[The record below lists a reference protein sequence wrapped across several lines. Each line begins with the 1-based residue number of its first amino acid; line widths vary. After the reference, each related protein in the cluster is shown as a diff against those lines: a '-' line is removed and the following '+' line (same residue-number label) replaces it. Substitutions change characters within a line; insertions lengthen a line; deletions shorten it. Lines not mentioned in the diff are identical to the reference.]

1 MLPKG
6 FPTIFK
12 EWNLDPMTSNKQWVN
27 TDIVRFNFMNMGK
40 GVFDPYRS
48 YIEITVSCNATDL
61 PVGLLQV
68 DNSAQS
74 FFQQL
79 VIYSNNREI

>member
-1 MLPKG
+1 MS
-6 FPTIFK
+6 
-12 EWNLDPMTSNKQWVN
+12 SNKQWAN
-27 TDIVRFNFMNMGK
+27 NDIVRFNFMNLGK

-48 YIEITVSCNATDL
+48 YIKITVSCNKQNL

-79 VIYSNNREI
+79 VLYSNNR

>member
-1 MLPKG
+1 
-6 FPTIFK
+6 
-12 EWNLDPMTSNKQWVN
+12 MTNNKQWAN
-27 TDIVRFNFMNMGK
+27 NDIVRFNFQNMGS

-48 YIEITVSCNATDL
+48 YIEITVSTNANDH

-74 FFQQL
+74 FINQTVL
-79 VIYSNNREI
+79 YSKNR